1 VLLAEFTELA
11 LLGRLLAFIGQDNSA
26 MVATDEH

>member
-11 LLGRLLAFIGQDNSA
+11 LLGRLLDFIGSTELGAITN
-26 MVATDEH
+26 ER